1 MKSRPE
7 LDIVNEEQPVKNY
20 LAAQMDYN
28 IAILVA
34 ATSSDGFL
42 MYSSSSSL
50 MIVRCSSAKSG
61 NKRIPTTLVPL
72 LLCFCE

>member
-7 LDIVNEEQPVKNY
+7 LDIVNEEQPVKNS

-28 IAILVA
+28 IAILVG

-42 MYSSSSSL
+42 MYSSNSSL
-50 MIVRCSSAKSG
+50 MIVR
-61 NKRIPTTLVPL
+61 
-72 LLCFCE
+72 